1 MIGAKILGGSQM
13 NERIMRT
20 KRSLTEYLS
29 NNKQRISPGAKDI
42 RTKRI
47 QDLYYSKKMLQH
59 EIAEMLAISQKTVS
73 MSLRGR

>member
-1 MIGAKILGGSQM
+1 M

-20 KRSLTEYLS
+20 KRTLAEYLS
-29 NNKQRISPGAKDI
+29 NNKQRISPEAKDI

-73 MSLRGR
+73 MSLRRR